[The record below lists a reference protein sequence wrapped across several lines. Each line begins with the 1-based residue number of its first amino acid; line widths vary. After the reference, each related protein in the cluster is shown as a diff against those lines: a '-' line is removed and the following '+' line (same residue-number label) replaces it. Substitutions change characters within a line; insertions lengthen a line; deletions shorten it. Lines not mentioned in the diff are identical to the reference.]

1 MYFET
6 LATQHIV
13 NNKKENFT
21 SPETWDTETIL
32 ILIVYIM
39 WIGFWVA
46 TIVNAIKLSKK
57 GGKNSAAALVISV
70 LSWPFYWVFK
80 INDCFGKN

>member
-1 MYFET
+1 
-6 LATQHIV
+6 
-13 NNKKENFT
+13 
-21 SPETWDTETIL
+21 
-32 ILIVYIM
+32 M